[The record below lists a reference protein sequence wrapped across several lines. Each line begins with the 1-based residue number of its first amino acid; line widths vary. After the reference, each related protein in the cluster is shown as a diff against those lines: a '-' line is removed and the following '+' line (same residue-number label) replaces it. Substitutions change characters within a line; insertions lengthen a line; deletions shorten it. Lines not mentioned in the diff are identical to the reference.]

1 MAPEVILCGDREAGV
16 EYDGRCDSWS
26 LGVTMIELAQG
37 APPLSHLHPMRALQ
51 EIARNPPPR
60 LSRPEEWS
68 LNFNDVVA
76 ACLIKD
82 HELRPVLQ
90 EVMEHPLFKLIPQ
103 HPSYIQRGLKSL
115 ISWLRKDQGNSAAS
129 RDGEDSVLLEDDEM
143 IRTENLATSSEYL
156 QTKKIAEALQKRLKN
171 GKNYTYIGDILLAVD
186 PKVEKISD
194 LGIDESEPH
203 VFNLCRNILNKM
215 MHFHQD
221 ELLLTSGFSQSGKQ
235 NIYDCALQS
244 LLELG
249 KRNQQVCG
257 KISAAD
263 RILSALVRE
272 RRSQLSRAV
281 RQTRLMF
288 NRGGLVT
295 GAKFQLSPLTSL
307 ADFTRHW
314 NSLSI
319 FDWVLCGLRQQG
331 RVREFGLQHL
341 IQEDL
346 QDELDLQQNIDG
358 FKALV
363 RDLTLLGF
371 RADIGINLIFR
382 IVVTIILLFKLTSI
396 LAREPE
402 DGAQDSLIAAIATNL
417 EVDPDQLKAS
427 LTSLN
432 LSCNERFRAEK
443 SRPSSVCESL
453 ARLLYT
459 SLIDWVEDF
468 INTQLD
474 LRSVTIDIVGEKESP
489 SQYINVKFIRNAN
502 SF

>member
-1 MAPEVILCGDREAGV
+1 MAPEVILCGDRDASV
-16 EYDGRCDSWS
+16 EYDGRCDTWS

-68 LNFNDVVA
+68 LNFNDVVT

-103 HPSYIQRGLKSL
+103 HPSYIQRGLQSL
-115 ISWLRKDQGNSAAS
+115 ISWLRKDQSNSAAK

-143 IRTENLATSSEYL
+143 IRTENLATSTEYL
-156 QTKKIAEALQKRLKN
+156 QTKKIAEALQKRLQN
-171 GKNYTYIGDILLAVD
+171 GKHYTYIGDILLALD
-186 PKVEKISD
+186 PQLENISD
-194 LGIDESEPH
+194 LSIDEAEPH

-215 MHFHQD
+215 MHFQQD
-221 ELLLTSGFSQSGKQ
+221 QLLLTSGFSQAGGEK
-235 NIYDCALQS
+235 IYSSALLS

-249 KRNQQVCG
+249 KRNQQVCQ
-257 KISAAD
+257 KILSAD
-263 RILSALVRE
+263 RILSALLRE
-272 RRSQLSRAV
+272 RTSDLGKAV

-295 GAKFQLSPLTSL
+295 GASFRVSCLTSL
-307 ADFTRHW
+307 ADFTQHW
-314 NSLSI
+314 NNLKV

-331 RVREFGLQHL
+331 RLREFGLQHL
-341 IQEDL
+341 LQEEL
-346 QDELDLQQNIDG
+346 QDERDFQQNIDG

-363 RDLTLLGF
+363 TDLSLLGF

-382 IVVTIILLFKLTSI
+382 IVVSIILLFKLSSI
-396 LAREPE
+396 LAKDPE
-402 DGAQDSLIAAIATNL
+402 DTAQDSMIAAISNNL
-417 EVDPDQLKAS
+417 EVEPDQLKAS
-427 LTSLN
+427 LTSLHLN
-432 LSCNERFRAEK
+432 CSEKFRAEK
-443 SRPSSVCESL
+443 GQPSSVAESL

-474 LRSVTIDIVGEKESP
+474 LRSVAL
-489 SQYINVKFIRNAN
+489 Y
-502 SF
+502 